1 MIYNHFDSEYYLDE
15 KNISESEL
23 VSEDY
28 CLVSGNFKNKYFE
41 NGKVKKEYV
50 HAFNYLGCNLDKQLF
65 YMHVLFDASPCNE
78 QTQLVH
84 YTIDKNG
91 LMDDMY
97 IVDVDYMN
105 YNHCTDVPYN
115 SLFTDTK
122 YESGFVGLLN
132 LNPFDDTEYGLEYH
146 YGLSGTAIDKYRM
159 HTVLPSIHRSNYVEL
174 VNDGE
179 YISDYYERKIYV
191 DEYFND
197 SIIRYEITFEIDDL
211 LRLNNY
217 SCKKISERTNDK
229 KDDKFQ
235 KDDEGIKYF
244 YKKTKIFNN
253 NPNDFISI
261 IANTNRN
268 HRWNFLSISDSFFE
282 KYGNTGIF
290 ITDYNNDDYY
300 RWVKVNKI
308 EKVDDYKYI
317 VEIEYDSK
325 EYRFNCQ
332 FNIVD
337 NVLQDVVV
345 KSIK

>member
-308 EKVDDYKYI
+308 E
-317 VEIEYDSK
+317 
-325 EYRFNCQ
+325 
-332 FNIVD
+332 
-337 NVLQDVVV
+337 
-345 KSIK
+345 